1 MPTTATT
8 SQETAK
14 MGYSKKSLVNLEI
27 KTILHEAKYGALHG
41 QGPINLTP
49 QHQRSPSHKSQPVCQ
64 QSVSPLMS
72 HQTSSG
78 HNYVNL

>member
-1 MPTTATT
+1 MPTT

-14 MGYSKKSLVNLEI
+14 MDYSTKSLVNLEI
-27 KTILHEAKYGALHG
+27 KTILYEAKYGALHG
-41 QGPINLTP
+41 QRPINLTP
-49 QHQRSPSHKSQPVCQ
+49 QHQRISCYHKSQPVCQ

-78 HNYVNL
+78 HNYV